1 MNINQI
7 DAEMSKV
14 SRLNYDL
21 SASLR
26 RPTRRTLSLID
37 KAIALLMPFE
47 NSCKVSKGHHSFDP
61 GTDGADLLSLLAT
74 HRQAL
79 SPYLDISRIESNLKA
94 LLA

>member
-7 DAEMSKV
+7 GTKVSKV
-14 SRLNYDL
+14 SKLNDDL

-37 KAIALLMPFE
+37 KAIELLLPFE
-47 NSCKVSKGHHSFDP
+47 SSCPVSKDHRSSDSGS
-61 GTDGADLLSLLAT
+61 DGADLLSLLVT

-94 LLA
+94 LLV